1 MSVIK
6 RILEANKF
14 SKHLPEEWI
23 DKEYREKHSKDFL
36 SFAVDM
42 CKPAEFND
50 AQKKIIVYMEQVIK
64 PKQSGKKTDENQLSL
79 F

>member
-14 SKHLPEEWI
+14 SKHLPEEWE
-23 DKEYREKHSKDFL
+23 DKEYRAKRFTRGLLYYIEEAAPIHL
-36 SFAVDM
+36 HTQEEM
-42 CKPAEFND
+42 YQEL
-50 AQKKIIVYMEQVIK
+50 QEHYK